1 MTKPRIA
8 IYPGTFDPLT
18 NGHAGII
25 RRGAEIFDTVV
36 VAVAQDN
43 LKSPLFS
50 LEERVG
56 MARDCFAGMAGIEV
70 EPFSGLLVDYAKKR
84 GASAILRGLRALS
97 DFDYEFQMAL
107 MNRKLRS
114 DIQTVFLMSDFR
126 WMYISSTN
134 IKAVASLGGN
144 VGDLVPPPV
153 LARLRRAYGLPA
165 TWPFVPLPGAPA
177 APVPEAEMSAE
188 MPGRDSDDAFTPLRP
203 DS

>member
-1 MTKPRIA
+1 MTKQRIA

-25 RRGAEIFDTVV
+25 RRGAEIFDTVI
-36 VAVAQDN
+36 VAVARDN

-50 LEERVG
+50 LDERVD
-56 MARDCFAGMAGIEV
+56 MARECFAGVAGVEV
-70 EPFSGLLVDYAKKR
+70 EAFSGLLVDYAKKR
-84 GASAILRGLRALS
+84 GATAILRGLRALS

-153 LARLRRAYGLPA
+153 LVRLRRVYGHPA
-165 TWPFVPLPGAPA
+165 TWPFAPLPGAPA
-177 APVPEAEMSAE
+177 APLPEPEMSE
-188 MPGRDSDDAFTPLRP
+188 EDSLPKSDLFSRP
-203 DS
+203 

>member
-1 MTKPRIA
+1 MTKQRIA

-25 RRGAEIFDTVV
+25 RRGAEIFDTVI
-36 VAVAQDN
+36 VAVARDN

-50 LEERVG
+50 LDERVE
-56 MARDCFAGMAGIEV
+56 MARECFAGVAGVEV
-70 EPFSGLLVDYAKKR
+70 EAFSGLLVDYAKKR
-84 GASAILRGLRALS
+84 GATAILRGLRALS

-153 LARLRRAYGLPA
+153 LVRLRRVYGHPA
-165 TWPFVPLPGAPA
+165 TWPFVPLPGAPT
-177 APVPEAEMSAE
+177 APLPEPEMSE
-188 MPGRDSDDAFTPLRP
+188 EESLPESDLFSRP
-203 DS
+203 

>member
-1 MTKPRIA
+1 MTKQRIA

-25 RRGAEIFDTVV
+25 RRGAEIFDTVI
-36 VAVAQDN
+36 VAVARDN

-50 LEERVG
+50 LDERVE
-56 MARDCFAGMAGIEV
+56 MARECFAGVAGIEV
-70 EPFSGLLVDYAKKR
+70 EAFSGLLVDYAKKR
-84 GASAILRGLRALS
+84 GATAILRGLRALS

-153 LARLRRAYGLPA
+153 LVRLRRVYGHPA
-165 TWPFVPLPGAPA
+165 TWPFVPLPGTPA
-177 APVPEAEMSAE
+177 APLPEPEMSE
-188 MPGRDSDDAFTPLRP
+188 EESLPESDLFSRP
-203 DS
+203 